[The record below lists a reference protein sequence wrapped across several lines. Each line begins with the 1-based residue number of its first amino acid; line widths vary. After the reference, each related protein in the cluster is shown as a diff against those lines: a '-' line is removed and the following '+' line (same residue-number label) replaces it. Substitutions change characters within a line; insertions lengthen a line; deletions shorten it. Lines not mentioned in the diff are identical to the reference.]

1 MFKTEA
7 SSGGRNG
14 LPVDFIQY
22 VAENPETHF
31 ATLSRVAK
39 PEKLDRPIAWGLL
52 FLTLLLYAQ
61 TATFQ
66 FINLDDTVF
75 VTENE
80 HVRAGLTAAGIHWA
94 LTTGYINW
102 QPLVYLSHMAVV
114 TVFGMDPSAHHLVN
128 ALLHALNA
136 SIFFLVLRR
145 MRLPVW
151 PCAAAAAI
159 FAVHPLRVESVA
171 WVSERKDVLSSL
183 FWLLTMWAYVRYTE
197 APKEGTRFPL
207 VGAFFVLGLMAKPM
221 LVTLPVA
228 LLILDFWPLNRWNT
242 ASIRS
247 LLLEK
252 APLALLA
259 GVVAVATIIT
269 QQTAGA
275 MATLGE
281 MPLARRLANV
291 VRSYAIYLWK
301 TVWPTDLAI
310 LYPFPESFPAI
321 EIAAAAV
328 VLAGISYRVW
338 TKRNSAPQWLAGWLW
353 YVIVLAPT
361 IGFIQVGP
369 QPYADRYTYLPSLL
383 PLAVIAMAA
392 ESKLGG
398 RAFRGAAA
406 VVILPLFA
414 MSWIQLATW
423 RDDFVLYR
431 HAIAVAPGASLV
443 HLNLGVALEKIGRYN
458 EAIANYEAAQRWN
471 EYEPAPPLNM
481 GLAYLLSGRPAQ
493 ALAPLTRAVQLQP
506 GAPGP
511 LYHYSR
517 ALLET
522 GKIDEAV
529 TQLKKALALAP
540 APGMAA
546 SLHMQLGMAAY
557 LRKDDRAALLS
568 FIEATRIDPEYW
580 PARKNAGIALGNLGR
595 NKEAIEQFEIYLQA
609 NPRDTD
615 VAAAVAALRGGS
627 PGR

>member
-1 MFKTEA
+1 M
-7 SSGGRNG
+7 
-14 LPVDFIQY
+14 
-22 VAENPETHF
+22 
-31 ATLSRVAK
+31 AK
-39 PEKLDRPIAWGLL
+39 PQKLERWIACGLFL
-52 FLTLLLYAQ
+52 LTLLLYWQ
-61 TATFQ
+61 TAGFQ

-80 HVRAGLTAAGIHWA
+80 HVRAGLTAESIRWA
-94 LTTGYINW
+94 LTTGYVNW

-114 TVFGMDPSAHHLVN
+114 TVFGMDPAAHHIVN

-136 SIFFLVLRR
+136 ALFFLVLRL

-151 PCAAAAAI
+151 PSAAAAAI

-171 WVSERKDVLSSL
+171 WVTERKDVLSSF

-197 APKEGTRFPL
+197 APKERVRYLL
-207 VGAFFVLGLMAKPM
+207 VIVFLLLGLMAKPM

-228 LLILDFWPLNRWNT
+228 LLILDFWPLKRWNT
-242 ASIRS
+242 ASIRD
-247 LLLEK
+247 LLFEK
-252 APLALLA
+252 APLAAMA

-281 MPLARRLANV
+281 MPLDRRLANV
-291 VRSYAIYLWK
+291 IRSYALYLWK
-301 TVWPTDLAI
+301 TLWPSDLAI
-310 LYPFPESFPAI
+310 LYPFPSSFPAV
-321 EIAAAAV
+321 EIAVSAV
-328 VLAGISYRVW
+328 VLGGISYWVW
-338 TKRNSAPQWLAGWLW
+338 TKKNTSPWWLAGWLW
-353 YVIVLAPT
+353 YLIVLAPA

-383 PLAVIAMAA
+383 PLAAIALAA
-392 ESKLGG
+392 ESKLGLPV
-398 RAFRGAAA
+398 FRAAA
-406 VVILPLFA
+406 TTITALLF
-414 MSWIQLATW
+414 MVSWIQLGTW

-431 HAIAVAPGASLV
+431 HAIAVAPGASLIP
-443 HLNLGVALEKIGRYN
+443 LNLGVALEKIGRYN

-471 EYEPAPPLNM
+471 ENEPAPPLNM

-493 ALAPLTRAVQLQP
+493 ALAPLERAVQLQP
-506 GAPGP
+506 SAPGP

-529 TQLKKALALAP
+529 TQVRKALTLAP
-540 APGMAA
+540 SKGMAA

-557 LRKDDRAALLS
+557 LRKDDNAALLS
-568 FIEATRIDPEYW
+568 FLEATRIDPEYW

-595 NKEAIEQFEIYLQA
+595 NREAIEQFEIYLRG
-609 NPRDTD
+609 NPRDKD
-615 VAAAVAALRGGS
+615 VAAVAAALRNGT